1 MINAVQMK
9 GEFMMTKMKVVNL
22 ASVTFMKELDTLE
35 KKLNPFPIYEEFR
48 KHSPVRYDQERN
60 CWDIFLYEDVDYVLK
75 HYELFSSEQQRL
87 IRRDNMLRIDPPRH
101 KQLRD
106 LVNKGFTPRA
116 IKELAPRIQEIT
128 EQLISNVLDQGEM
141 KIIDDMAMPLPVIVI
156 ADLLGVPA
164 EDREKFKVWSDI
176 LVKGV
181 EDPQPEVY
189 EAVKREQE
197 DVHQQLKEYLSYIL
211 ERRRFHPQ
219 DDIISSLLSAE
230 IDGNKL
236 TETEILDF
244 SILLLAAGN
253 ETTTNLITN
262 GVRLMTEIPDI
273 QRQAKSDLSLIPS
286 MVEEVLRYYSPVQ
299 APSRIAKQDIE
310 LQGESI
316 KKGDIVVAWVGSAN
330 RDEAKFPAANTF
342 QIDRKP
348 NQHLSFGKGIH
359 FCLGAPLA
367 RLEAQIAFEKMFTH
381 FTNIRL
387 KEAAQIKRTPAPQM
401 FGVVEFP
408 ITFSL

>member
-1 MINAVQMK
+1 
-9 GEFMMTKMKVVNL
+9 MKVVNL

-87 IRRDNMLRIDPPRH
+87 IRRDNMLRMDPPRH

>member
-1 MINAVQMK
+1 
-9 GEFMMTKMKVVNL
+9 MTKMKVVNL

-87 IRRDNMLRIDPPRH
+87 IRRDNMLRMDPPRH

>member
-1 MINAVQMK
+1 
-9 GEFMMTKMKVVNL
+9 
-22 ASVTFMKELDTLE
+22 
-35 KKLNPFPIYEEFR
+35 
-48 KHSPVRYDQERN
+48 
-60 CWDIFLYEDVDYVLK
+60 YVLK

-87 IRRDNMLRIDPPRH
+87 IRRDNMLRMDPPRH

-141 KIIDDMAMPLPVIVI
+141 KMIDDMAMPLPVIVI

>member
-1 MINAVQMK
+1 
-9 GEFMMTKMKVVNL
+9 MKVVNL

-87 IRRDNMLRIDPPRH
+87 IRRDNMLRMDPPRH

-141 KIIDDMAMPLPVIVI
+141 KMIDDMAMPLPVIVI

>member
-1 MINAVQMK
+1 
-9 GEFMMTKMKVVNL
+9 MTKMKVVNL

-87 IRRDNMLRIDPPRH
+87 IRRDNMLRMDPPRH

-141 KIIDDMAMPLPVIVI
+141 KMIDDMAMPLPVIVI

>member
-87 IRRDNMLRIDPPRH
+87 IRRDNMLRMDPPRH

>member
-1 MINAVQMK
+1 
-9 GEFMMTKMKVVNL
+9 MTKMKVVNL